1 MITKEN
7 IVLSPYEVEF
17 SIAPFLDAFTF
28 PKNPELKEYYQN
40 LFSKIEHVLVKEKE
54 ITGIVMDNASLFDE
68 FFSILIPEHISKNE
82 YKAVVLPVKNT
93 ILYRSE
99 KLNEIDCSVKE
110 SIRFFDASPDTIYKL
125 KAMVIL
131 NSIIENKIT
140 LDNKII
146 FEFKDNKGVYKT
158 FFISN
163 KNDFLK
169 IYPKDTSRYPTTEQ
183 IDMLLDDLDNIDLW
197 KEIFPEG
204 SWNVEGFCILT
215 MVENTLENAV
225 SQLKTNLLSS
235 QNDTLVNDESF
246 KKIFRSIFDIPDLKI
261 GITVYDSEENALIKT
276 RYNDV
281 EIDSFILN
289 DKMSKTI
296 SEFKNDQLLKYSILK
311 REPIY
316 IQNLEQYSISNSDS
330 VLLKVL
336 LEQDIQSVIIA
347 PIVSRKGIIGTIE
360 LVSETKYAINKK
372 SLSRLKLIL
381 PIITNTLE
389 RSLEATA
396 NRIDAIIQNEYTSIH
411 PSVYWKF
418 KQGVRDFLNSDKKLE
433 EYSFKDI
440 VFKDVFAL
448 FGQIDIKNSSHNR
461 QLATIEDIRNQLQL
475 LVNLFQSIISENKIL
490 IADQILFELDKFS
503 VEIENNFDTTSESS
517 FKLYVES
524 EVHPVL
530 ETMAFSEGITEKVTA
545 YFEKLDPKLN
555 IIYDNRKAYD
565 ESVALLNKKMS
576 SYLDECQLEAQKIFP
591 HYYER
596 YATDGIEHNMYIGA
610 SINPRKEFSPLFFNN
625 LRLWQLKS
633 LCETVYNFQKW
644 KHILEFP
651 LEVTTLILAFSS
663 PLTIRFRMDEKLF
676 DVDGSYNAR
685 YEVVKKRIDK
695 SHIKNSEERITQEN
709 KITIV
714 YAQNSEKVEYMKY
727 LKYLIA
733 KGLLEEEIEKFD
745 VEELQSISGLKALRV
760 TIKSIPN
767 QEC

>member
-7 IVLSPYEVEF
+7 IVLSPYEVAF

-28 PKNPELKEYYQN
+28 PKNAELKKYYEN
-40 LFSKIEHVLVKEKE
+40 LFSKIEHLLVKEKE
-54 ITGIVMDNASLFDE
+54 ITGIVRDNASLFEE

-93 ILYRSE
+93 ILFRSE

-125 KAMVIL
+125 KAMVVL

-146 FEFKDNKGVYKT
+146 FEFKDTKGVYKT

-163 KNDFLK
+163 RNDFLK
-169 IYPKDTSRYPTTEQ
+169 IYPKDSSSYPTTEQ
-183 IDMLLDDLDNIDLW
+183 INSLLNDLDNIDLW

-296 SEFKNDQLLKYSILK
+296 SEFKNDSLLKTSILK
-311 REPIY
+311 REPIF
-316 IQNLEQYSISNSDS
+316 IQNLEQYSSSNSDS

-336 LEQDIQSVIIA
+336 LEQNIQSLIIA

-418 KQGVRDFLNSDKKLE
+418 KQGVRDFLNSDKNLE
-433 EYSFKDI
+433 EYTFKDI

-475 LVNLFQSIISENKIL
+475 LINLFQSIIKENKIL
-490 IADQILFELDKFS
+490 IADQILFELDKFV
-503 VEIENNFDTTSESS
+503 VEIENNFDTTSENT

-530 ETMAFSEGITEKVTA
+530 ETMAFSESMTEKVKA
-545 YFEKLDPKLN
+545 YFEKLDPKLH

-610 SINPRKEFSPLFFNN
+610 SINPRMEFSPLFFNN

-644 KHILEFP
+644 KHILDFP

-727 LKYLIA
+727 LKYLIS

-760 TIKSIPN
+760 TIKPIPN